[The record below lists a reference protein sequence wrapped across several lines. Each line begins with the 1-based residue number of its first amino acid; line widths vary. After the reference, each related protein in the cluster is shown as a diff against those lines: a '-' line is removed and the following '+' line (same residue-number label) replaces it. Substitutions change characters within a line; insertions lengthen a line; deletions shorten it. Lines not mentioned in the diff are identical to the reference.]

1 MKQIPY
7 VKQIIE
13 MLEKLDVSD
22 EQFIKQIYILIHNH
36 IQKKGAS

>member
-1 MKQIPY
+1 MKHIPY
-7 VKQIIE
+7 IKQIIE

-22 EQFIKQIYILIHNH
+22 EQFIKQIYILIRNH